1 MAWRYLNL
9 EQAIDVHSVT
19 IDKSGGGVLG
29 ELDLSKLDSVLNHIQ
44 NDDYYPSFDA
54 KLTHLFFSA
63 CKFHCFAD
71 GNKRIAITLCAQML
85 LINGYLGS
93 VKAFIL
99 EAENISYHVAASRIS
114 KKLLGEWMIAV
125 LTGETDN
132 ESLKFNIWRAISEA
146 DDEADRGY
154 DVEYTPQ

>member
-29 ELDLSKLDSVLNHIQ
+29 ELDLGKLDSVLNHIQ

-85 LINGYLGS
+85 LLNGYLGS
-93 VKAFIL
+93 VKAFIV
-99 EAENISYHVAASRIS
+99 EAENISYHVASSRIS
-114 KKLLGEWMIAV
+114 KELLGEWMIAV
-125 LTGETDN
+125 LTGETDD
-132 ESLKFNIWRAISEA
+132 EYLKLSILRAISES
-146 DDEADRGY
+146 DVDEVRGF
-154 DVEYTPQ
+154 